1 MGKNLPTT
9 ERREPSVG
17 KLSQASGRLARF
29 AACRY
34 QGRHQHHAYR
44 HADHQAEDEL
54 QHCAASL
61 GPLLPGDDS
70 LEFLQ
75 STAGPA
81 GEVTATGSNLSQ
93 LFADQLAVDVPGAAA
108 MLLNQIPAVAQ
119 HRIEPLHL
127 LCELGKCADELVTP
141 RTRSAL
147 HHRSRLRG
155 PISNYHRQIPC
166 FQPWNS

>member
-81 GEVTATGSNLSQ
+81 GEVTATGSNLSH
-93 LFADQLAVDVPGAAA
+93 LFADQLAATTILA
-108 MLLNQIPAVAQ
+108 IAVAMD
-119 HRIEPLHL
+119 R
-127 LCELGKCADELVTP
+127 
-141 RTRSAL
+141 
-147 HHRSRLRG
+147 
-155 PISNYHRQIPC
+155 
-166 FQPWNS
+166 